1 MKTLSVFAV
10 LAFAGSA
17 MAYGPATIAVDGA
30 SVLGNSIPAPAGLVS
45 ALNFEA
51 NANRSAIGDSF
62 SFAPLAQTNLP
73 TAFFIDGNYDPGT
86 FSVAAA
92 PGATDLNGDLLFY
105 QPGSVISGV
114 FASQTQT
121 GPNTYLI
128 QVSYFALNATSGT
141 PVPLVPAGAVP
152 PAGGGTLFTS
162 WRLDVG
168 GFAGG
173 SDAISLSAPVANII
187 GQGQFAF
194 NSAGGLLGTFALTA
208 GGATVGSAD
217 INGVAV
223 LGLGGGNIAGFDL
236 VEHGIF
242 WEVEVVP
249 APGAFALLGVAG
261 LAATRRRR

>member
-10 LAFAGSA
+10 LAFAGYA

-73 TAFFIDGNYDPGT
+73 TAFFTDGVYNPGT
-86 FSVAAA
+86 FSIAAA
-92 PGATDLNGDLLFY
+92 PGATDLSGDPLLH
-105 QPGSVISGV
+105 PIGTIGGV

-128 QVSYFALNATSGT
+128 QVSYFNLSSTGAPL
-141 PVPLVPAGAVP
+141 PLVPAGVVP

-173 SDAISLSAPVANII
+173 TNAISLSAPVANII

-194 NSAGGLLGTFALTA
+194 NATGGLLGTFALTA

-223 LGLGGGNIAGFDL
+223 LGLGGGNIAGFNL